1 MSEEKIREEM
11 MNEER
16 LRQMIEAG
24 EAAELSEYIKENNP
38 IDVAQAAEYLDD
50 EELWKMCSI
59 LSSDDIASVLE
70 QADDELRVRFTY
82 ALSNNELLEIFS
94 NMAQDD
100 IADIVGDLT
109 IGRRKTIVN
118 LMKDKDRTEITDLL
132 EYPADTAGG
141 IMTTAYIAIKDDLKV
156 IEGLEKIREIGP
168 KIEVIETIFV
178 VNARGQLI
186 GIADLRDILSSDK
199 DILMSDIMKENFISV
214 GPEMDQEEVA
224 KLVSKYDLKAIPV
237 VNQRMAILGIV
248 TVDDI
253 IDVIVEEYNED
264 MLEMAGVSKEESL
277 DTTLFQSIKLR
288 LPWLLINLITAFMAS
303 FTVKVFEGTIAQV
316 VALSSIMTIISGMG
330 GNAGSQTQS
339 ILVRQIAT
347 DKVDFKRN
355 WKSFVKEI
363 FLGIINGTVNGLI
376 TAVIVIILYRNIFLG
391 VITVIA
397 MVGNLVV
404 AGIFGF
410 LVPVV
415 LDKFGADPAVSSSIF
430 VTTATDVLGFFIFL
444 GLANIFLPMLI

>member
-1 MSEEKIREEM
+1 MSEEILKEN

-16 LRQMIEAG
+16 LRHMIEDS

-59 LSSDDIASVLE
+59 LSSEDIASVLE
-70 QADDELRVRFTY
+70 QADDDLRVRFTY

-94 NMAQDD
+94 SMAQDD
-100 IADIVGDLT
+100 IADIIGDLT

-118 LMKDKDRTEITDLL
+118 LMKDNDRTEITNLL

-141 IMTTAYIAIKDDLKV
+141 IMTTAYIAIREDLKV

-186 GIADLRDILSSDK
+186 GTADLRDILSSDK
-199 DILMSDIMKENFISV
+199 NILMADITKENFISV

-264 MLEMAGVSKEESL
+264 ILEMGGVSKEESL
-277 DTTLFQSIKLR
+277 DTTLLQSIKLR

-303 FTVKVFEGTIAQV
+303 FTVKVFEGYFWYGWQCWF
-316 VALSSIMTIISGMG
+316 S
-330 GNAGSQTQS
+330 NA
-339 ILVRQIAT
+339 
-347 DKVDFKRN
+347 
-355 WKSFVKEI
+355 
-363 FLGIINGTVNGLI
+363 VN
-376 TAVIVIILYRNIFLG
+376 
-391 VITVIA
+391 
-397 MVGNLVV
+397 
-404 AGIFGF
+404 
-410 LVPVV
+410 P
-415 LDKFGADPAVSSSIF
+415 SSS
-430 VTTATDVLGFFIFL
+430 DCDRQS
-444 GLANIFLPMLI
+444 

>member
-118 LMKDKDRTEITDLL
+118 LIKDKDRTEMTN
-132 EYPADTAGG
+132 PADTAGG

-199 DILMSDIMKENFISV
+199 DILISDIMKENFISV

-264 MLEMAGVSKEESL
+264 MLEMGGVSKEESL

-397 MVGNLVV
+397 MIGNLVV